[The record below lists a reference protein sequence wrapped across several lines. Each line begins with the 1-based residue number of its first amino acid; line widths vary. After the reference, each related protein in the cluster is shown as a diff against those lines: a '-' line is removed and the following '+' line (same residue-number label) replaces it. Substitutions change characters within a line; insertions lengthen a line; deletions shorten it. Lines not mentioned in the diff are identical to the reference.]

1 MAWIRTIPPADATG
15 PLAATYAAAV
25 ARAGRV
31 YKIVELMSPS
41 PALLDASMAFYKA
54 LMHAPGALPR
64 RQRELIAVVV
74 SVANHCHY

>member
-1 MAWIRTIPPADATG
+1 MPWIRTVPPTEATG
-15 PLAATYAAAV
+15 ALAASYAAAV

-41 PALLDASMAFYKA
+41 PRLLDASMAFYKS

-74 SVANHCHY
+74 SRANRCHY